1 MARLR
6 RSCNARNA
14 RCRRQKVVVSSA
26 YVLLSGGNSA
36 ATPPGVEVA
45 FLAPG
50 KISSRH
56 VAKVLGLVAK
66 KSDVQAEGTLLVL
79 RDKTMSSKYTLV
91 LALVALVAE
100 DPEKLPALKELVLRS
115 ATEGQ
120 LPVEQWPQELQAL
133 VGPPDAEIHPEL
145 LAEAYVIARHGDGPD
160 WDFMASLLGAYR
172 LREGHS
178 EVPPN
183 HREVGLELG
192 DWLAGQRVRAAEGQ
206 LGPERFQRLQDFGVC
221 FTEQKL
227 EWQRRYSQLMAF
239 RNLQG
244 DADVEELSRWIK
256 DQRSKSRRKKLSQAQ
271 RRQLELLGIDMPG
284 EPAASREELWAA
296 KLAALKRF
304 MEREGHADV
313 PSKHMEDGIKLGAWI
328 DSVRSSFKAG
338 KLPAA
343 RAAQLQDL
351 GLELKQRRAQFDSYL
366 EALEQFVGRED
377 HSHVPLCHVEG
388 KLALGQW
395 LESQRRCAFYGRMEE

>member
-14 RCRRQKVVVSSA
+14 RCRRQKEIPVFHSVVVSSA

-172 LREGHS
+172 LRQGHS

-206 LGPERFQRLQDFGVC
+206 LGPERFQRLQETSEFASPSRIWSGSDATVSSWLSG
-221 FTEQKL
+221 TSKETRGRGRAQPLDQGPALQKPPK
-227 EWQRRYSQLMAF
+227 EAKPSPEAAAGAVGHRHARRAS
-239 RNLQG
+239 
-244 DADVEELSRWIK
+244 
-256 DQRSKSRRKKLSQAQ
+256 
-271 RRQLELLGIDMPG
+271 G
-284 EPAASREELWAA
+284 EPRGALGREA
-296 KLAALKRF
+296 
-304 MEREGHADV
+304 G
-313 PSKHMEDGIKLGAWI
+313 GA
-328 DSVRSSFKAG
+328 
-338 KLPAA
+338 
-343 RAAQLQDL
+343 
-351 GLELKQRRAQFDSYL
+351 
-366 EALEQFVGRED
+366 EALHGAGR
-377 HSHVPLCHVEG
+377 PC
-388 KLALGQW
+388 
-395 LESQRRCAFYGRMEE
+395 RCAQQAHGGRHQAGRLDRLSALQI